1 MHASWHLQLPAL
13 TNAYL
18 TWKHNSSLNVAQTS
32 AHKFQVTAVH
42 VFGTFFLNERFCYL
56 HFLEL
61 DYFHDITQQHEE
73 VANVSLLHVGLL
85 GCSPTAPT
93 VAISLQCLELYHQ
106 LRRRQ
111 SSFSIQ
117 AFTKVLCAIHNV
129 NYAQTFRDQFSI
141 AFDIY
146 LTILRSVR
154 SQVDTALGRTDPDW
168 RLRHGCPPC
177 TFEVSQ
183 PNECPLYPA
192 SLKAMDGNNSAKRMA
207 NAGSADLRIF
217 PSRYMIPP
225 DQVDVFKDDVRL
237 RPGERGADQLTF
249 CTDNW
254 KAANSTEEN
263 TVRVFEQT
271 GIFLSACRHGIIQTV
286 TEMRRSGELAKYPL
300 ATINKLLDV
309 FGDNQAI
316 GSDIGCSLSKTV
328 AASSIRDKAFN
339 HKLSLS
345 VNAFHGHAHNRK
357 CQLQYHP
364 MYLRGFGLED
374 LETCERIFA
383 SSNAA
388 ACLIRHASHFHYSQ
402 FLDLHFDQWDM
413 DKYLELSRFI
423 FNNYKQ
429 AVTLIDDF
437 TKELDAYRLSF
448 PDQAMDFETWVTEE
462 LAYLESIASEP
473 ARDALVVDYVEAL
486 EKLNTYHV
494 AASQSTK
501 QAQAAR
507 RAVERRLQI
516 QINIV
521 EDLETRLDIAER
533 WTPGYSDYRET
544 LEYSRRRKFIRA
556 VEDLEGLVVQRL
568 FELSKANLSSTGYK
582 LRRQISRAIVK
593 RSGAIRTALDK
604 YNKLAVVQNPR
615 RPTLQYS
622 EILSYADLGEF
633 DILKHSRHD
642 ILTKPWS
649 NTTHRQMGVKYFKIL
664 RAREEITRLNVET
677 RRLHAWIDAEDSDI
691 KHVATE
697 LELTN
702 PPLASEIWRL
712 YHRQRRVNDV
722 HRVRLNRIYSLEGFT
737 GCVPSD
743 VTATDDSLDSVDEVS
758 VEMIE
763 DELEGDEAARFDLC
777 IQQMS
782 L

>member
-1 MHASWHLQLPAL
+1 MDQFYNGESLMQCSDGSDGDMDTDTDTDMDTDMGSNSNEGRYSVESRLLSAYARLQLQNSSSKHRSDQRTREARYTNMHASWHLQLPAL

-42 VFGTFFLNERFCYL
+42 VF
-56 HFLEL
+56 EL
-61 DYFHDITQQHEE
+61 DYFHDITQQHKE

-117 AFTKVLCAIHNV
+117 AFTKVLCAINNV

-141 AFDIY
+141 TFDIY

-154 SQVDTALGRTDPDW
+154 SQVDMALGRTDPDW

-177 TFEVSQ
+177 TFEQ
-183 PNECPLYPA
+183 PNECLLYPA

-237 RPGERGADQLTF
+237 RP
-249 CTDNW
+249 
-254 KAANSTEEN
+254 AANSTEEN

-271 GIFLSACRHGIIQTV
+271 GLFLSARRHGIIQTV

-339 HKLSLS
+339 RKLSLS

-374 LETCERIFA
+374 LETCECIFA

-388 ACLIRHASHFHYSQ
+388 ASLIRHASHFHYSQ

-413 DKYLELSRFI
+413 DKYLELSHFI

-462 LAYLESIASEP
+462 LTYLESVASEP
-473 ARDALVVDYVEAL
+473 ARDALAVDYVEVL
-486 EKLNTYHV
+486 EKLNTYQQQFDLFGTDKFLMYLPSSFTPDSGLSV

-533 WTPGYSDYRET
+533 WTPGNSDYRET
-544 LEYSRRRKFIRA
+544 LEYSRQRKFICA

-568 FELSKANLSSTGYK
+568 FELSKANLSSTSYK

-604 YNKLAVVQNPR
+604 YNKLAVMQNPR

-622 EILSYADLGEF
+622 EILSYAALGEF

-664 RAREEITRLNVET
+664 RAREEIT
-677 RRLHAWIDAEDSDI
+677 
-691 KHVATE
+691 
-697 LELTN
+697 
-702 PPLASEIWRL
+702 
-712 YHRQRRVNDV
+712 
-722 HRVRLNRIYSLEGFT
+722 
-737 GCVPSD
+737 
-743 VTATDDSLDSVDEVS
+743 
-758 VEMIE
+758 
-763 DELEGDEAARFDLC
+763 
-777 IQQMS
+777 
-782 L
+782 